1 MSTSKISL
9 NKLGEY
15 MTATPAR
22 RRSIIEDQIAPKN
35 FIAAR
40 YTDAR
45 KNISDFIVGDISDNR
60 LEQIAIE
67 LRNKT
72 YDSNFIAQDKNLSAD
87 AIDSFL
93 DISDELPTNYK
104 LEKTPANTTATL
116 VISGV
121 DVSIR
126 PDVYIK
132 NDNNEVVGAVK
143 LHFPKSNPLTTT
155 SGDYVATALKAF
167 LEENTS
173 TPINPKL
180 CIVIDVPSSTV
191 ITAPKAAKKRMMD
204 LEAACEE
211 IHVQFIAKK
220 SNLNAK

>member
-1 MSTSKISL
+1 MSVSKISL

-22 RRSIIEDQIAPKN
+22 RRRIIEDQIAPKE

-40 YTDAR
+40 YADAR
-45 KNISDFIVGDISDNR
+45 ENISNFIVGDISDDR

-67 LRNKT
+67 LRNHT
-72 YDSNFIAQDKNLSAD
+72 YDSTFIAQDKNLSAD

-93 DISDELPTNYK
+93 EISDQLPTDYK
-104 LEKTPANTTATL
+104 LEKTPANVKATL
-116 VISGV
+116 EISGV

-132 NDNNEVVGAVK
+132 NDNDEVVGAIK
-143 LHFPKSNPLTTT
+143 LHFPKSNPLTVT
-155 SGDYVATALKAF
+155 SGEYVATALKAF
-167 LEENTS
+167 VQENAS
-173 TPINPKL
+173 TPISPKL

-191 ITAPKAAKKRMMD
+191 ITVPKAGKKRMMD
-204 LEAACEE
+204 IQAACEE
-211 IHVQFIAKK
+211 IDAQWKAKT
-220 SNLNAK
+220 S